1 MSTRPCPSCANPVP
15 ADFGFCGHCGANM
28 RAAEP
33 PPPPPPPPAS
43 PAPVA
48 TGSSRTPRSQSTGVQ
63 LVILRGPMPEG
74 STYDLR
80 FGRNTV
86 GRSSEIAFAA
96 DTSLDPEHLVLGCEG
111 GHVDIVEVP
120 GEGGAFRRIRAP
132 ASVASGDL
140 VFAGEQYL
148 VLRVGEHAPRE
159 SVDSS
164 QGVPEETFGT
174 PLPPPH
180 LHVTQLL
187 GRGLPGRVAS
197 TDKTSLSIGR
207 ENSDLSFPQ
216 DRFMSGR
223 HVRVE
228 NQDGEIQ
235 VTDVGSLNGTF
246 ARVTEV
252 PLRLSAGDE
261 IMIGAVLF
269 RVDFS

>member
-1 MSTRPCPSCANPVP
+1 MSSRPCDSCGNMVP
-15 ADFGFCGHCGANM
+15 PDFGFCGHCGANM
-28 RAAEP
+28 VPAEPSP
-33 PPPPPPPPAS
+33 PPPPSNPAPIGLGSGSTS
-43 PAPVA
+43 PA
-48 TGSSRTPRSQSTGVQ
+48 QSTSVQ

-80 FGRNTV
+80 MGRNTI
-86 GRSSEIAFAA
+86 GRSSQIAFGV
-96 DTSLDPEHLVLGCEG
+96 DTTLDPEHLVIGCDG
-111 GHVDIVEVP
+111 GHVEIVDVP

-132 ASVASGDL
+132 AVVASGDL
-140 VFAGEQYL
+140 IFAGEQYL
-148 VLRVGEHAPRE
+148 VLRIGERAPSE

-174 PLPPPH
+174 PLPEPH

-223 HVRVE
+223 HVRVD
-228 NQDGEIQ
+228 NQDGEVE

-252 PLRLSAGDE
+252 PLRLSSGDE
-261 IMIGAVLF
+261 IMIGSVLF
-269 RVDFS
+269 RVDFA